1 MDSSGFF
8 KKIREIIR
16 EEIEYALEKKISPK
30 EVNKPSQ
37 KKQIEHGMSLYT
49 EAQKTVKKSVTPK
62 TNFSSIQDL
71 LEETRRTLN
80 ESADMEDEFRFTSD
94 MAESFGHARGSSA
107 IPNGYTP
114 NEIPDD
120 VMSALTKDYSA
131 LMKKIEEK
139 KGR

>member
-1 MDSSGFF
+1 MDSNGFF

-16 EEIEYALEKKISPK
+16 EEIEIALEKKVTKK
-30 EVNKPSQ
+30 EASKPSQ
-37 KKQIEHGMSLYT
+37 KRAIEHGMSLYT
-49 EAQKTVKKSVTPK
+49 EAQKTVKKPIQSK
-62 TNFSSIQDL
+62 INFNSIQDL

-80 ESADMEDEFRFTSD
+80 ESADMEGEFMFTAD
-94 MAESFGHARGSSA
+94 MAQNFGQNTGAV
-107 IPNGYTP
+107 PQGYTP
-114 NEIPDD
+114 NQIPDE